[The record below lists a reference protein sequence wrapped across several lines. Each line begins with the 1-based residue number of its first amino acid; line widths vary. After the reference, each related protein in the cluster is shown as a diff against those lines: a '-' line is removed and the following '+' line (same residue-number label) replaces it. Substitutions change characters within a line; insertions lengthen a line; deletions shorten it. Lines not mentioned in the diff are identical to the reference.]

1 MKNLINWLKN
11 IFKINSSKSIIS
23 NNFKNVSTAS
33 GATQVVKTASGATQV
48 VKTASGATN
57 TIEK

>member
-11 IFKINSSKSIIS
+11 IFKINSSKSTIS

-33 GATQVVKTASGATQV
+33 GATQVVKTASGAT
-48 VKTASGATN
+48 N